1 MGSPASQTRRER
13 VSVYWTGWP
22 RAQSDPTSGLDQMVF
37 AVGIAVLEV
46 PQDGRS
52 IMIRGIPAMP
62 TYVSDTT
69 FYKEGP

>member
-1 MGSPASQTRRER
+1 MRSPASQTRRER

-22 RAQSDPTSGLDQMVF
+22 RDQSDPTSGLDQMVF
-37 AVGIAVLEV
+37 PVGIAVLEV

-52 IMIRGIPAMP
+52 IMIRGIPVMP

-69 FYKEGP
+69 FYKEAP